1 MEQHSKT
8 RYGAEQQRGGS
19 SCAMPDDALL
29 PLLPVF
35 EDKCHDALSGR
46 LAGAMGARHFASQPT
61 HNARAALVFEVPTL
75 PRLVISKLRRVTS

>member
-1 MEQHSKT
+1 MLSCPFF
-8 RYGAEQQRGGS
+8 QREFGS
-19 SCAMPDDALL
+19 RP
-29 PLLPVF
+29 

>member
-1 MEQHSKT
+1 LA
-8 RYGAEQQRGGS
+8 GAMGARHFASQ
-19 SCAMPDDALL
+19 PTHK

-35 EDKCHDALSGR
+35 EDKCHDALSER